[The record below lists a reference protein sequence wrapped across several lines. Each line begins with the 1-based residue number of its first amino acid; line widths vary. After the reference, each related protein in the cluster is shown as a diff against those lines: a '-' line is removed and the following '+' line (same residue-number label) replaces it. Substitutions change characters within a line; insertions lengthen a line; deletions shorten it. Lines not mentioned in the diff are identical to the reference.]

1 MNKQIIKEVLE
12 RSQGRCERCS
22 SNQMVQLHHIIKGR
36 GKRRQCETVESVKAL
51 CWGCHHG
58 TNGVHGKNGS
68 KLDLELKKELEET
81 YREQGRDEN
90 EIKYLLGGRFYI

>member
-1 MNKQIIKEVLE
+1 MDREIVDEVLS
-12 RSQGRCERCS
+12 RSQGRCERCG
-22 SNQMVQLHHIIKGR
+22 SNKMVQLHHIIKGQ

-51 CWGCHHG
+51 CWGCRHG

-68 KLDLELKKELEET
+68 ELDLELKQELEKA
-81 YREQGRDEN
+81 YRKQGRSEE